1 MLLFPPFFVAI
12 FFLFPLRLPGSQ
24 AAVSLDDIDC
34 GTISSPS
41 LASEVKKR
49 ISADEPSIVVSP
61 GDVTGEVPLVIKLQ
75 LIDVVK
81 GV

>member
-1 MLLFPPFFVAI
+1 
-12 FFLFPLRLPGSQ
+12 
-24 AAVSLDDIDC
+24 LDDIDC